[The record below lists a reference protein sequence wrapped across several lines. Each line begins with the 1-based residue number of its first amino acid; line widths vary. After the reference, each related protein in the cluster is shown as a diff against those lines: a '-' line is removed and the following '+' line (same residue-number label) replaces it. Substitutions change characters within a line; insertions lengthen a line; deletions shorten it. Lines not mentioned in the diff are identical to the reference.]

1 MKNRY
6 CFVSNSSSMSFIIPK
21 RVLSDEDC
29 AILQG
34 MVDTGD
40 MLRSNET
47 LYATPSYFCGRVD
60 SFHPII
66 GLVKHYGDKEGVDC
80 YED

>member
-6 CFVSNSSSMSFIIPK
+6 CFVSNSSSMSFILPK
-21 RVLSDEDC
+21 KVLSIEDYD
-29 AILQG
+29 
-34 MVDTGD
+34 MVQNIFEADN
-40 MLRSNET
+40 LREGESMYES
-47 LYATPSYFCGRVD
+47 PSYFCGRVD
-60 SFHPII
+60 QFHPII